1 MRAFVFTD
9 ASLER
14 QAGRFVWLALD
25 VENEKNAS
33 LESKLTIEGVP
44 TMFVVDPRSE
54 TVRRRVLGS
63 ATAAQLNALL
73 DEAYA
78 SWKGGAAPSA
88 YAKAEQLFGAGQ
100 DKEAAAL
107 YEEALAQAPSGWP
120 LFARS
125 ADALVQALSGS
136 GQRAPCVAA
145 ARRLLPGVG
154 ASPVRAN
161 LAAGGFDCALG
172 LDEADPGRKA
182 AIAEFESLARDV
194 LADATLP
201 LAADDRSG
209 LYGSLVGARDDA
221 GDKEGARRVA
231 AEWAAYLEREAAK
244 ATTPDERAVFDSHR
258 LSAYLAM
265 GAPERAVPMLQ
276 ASEREHPRDY
286 NPPARLAVAYKELH
300 RWDEALAASDRALKL
315 AYGPRKV
322 RIYVTRAEVDAA
334 RGDAAAARRDLE
346 DAIAFAQTLP
356 AGSHRDATEKML
368 RERLAKQPPA

>member
-9 ASLER
+9 ASLGR

-25 VENEKNAS
+25 IENDKNAS

-63 ATAAQLNALL
+63 ATAVQLNALL
-73 DEAYA
+73 DEAYV
-78 SWKGGAAPSA
+78 SWKGGAAQSA

-107 YEEALAQAPSGWP
+107 YE
-120 LFARS
+120 
-125 ADALVQALSGS
+125 QAL
-136 GQRAPCVAA
+136 
-145 ARRLLPGVG
+145 
-154 ASPVRAN
+154 
-161 LAAGGFDCALG
+161 LAAGGLDCALG
-172 LDEADPGRKA
+172 LDKADPQRKA
-182 AIAEFESLARDV
+182 AIAEFESLARDA
-194 LADATLP
+194 LADATLL

-231 AEWAAYLEREAAK
+231 AEWAAYLEGEAAT
-244 ATTPDERAVFDSHR
+244 AATPDERAVFDSHR

-322 RIYVTRAEVDAA
+322 RIYVTRAEVDTA

-356 AGSHRDATEKML
+356 AGSQRDATEKML